1 MTVGLAE
8 TLHRSAAARAIA
20 AALPRDWNISGDLV
34 ETVCKSDVAHSTART
49 SHPEVLAWLSVRTTT
64 SIEATAC
71 ESMFRN
77 LQPGLREGDPQAV
90 GVGLRVL
97 EFEAKIN
104 GHIPNAKMKF
114 IAQEEDHD
122 EPTKSRAQME
132 ADNAKYLDMFRGAV
146 QILVDLGVPLPE
158 VQPKAIETTA
168 TPVEELCENKNGTV

>member
-1 MTVGLAE
+1 
-8 TLHRSAAARAIA
+8 
-20 AALPRDWNISGDLV
+20 
-34 ETVCKSDVAHSTART
+34 
-49 SHPEVLAWLSVRTTT
+49 
-64 SIEATAC
+64 
-71 ESMFRN
+71 MFRN